1 LNVYFKLSNDLRLL
15 LARKLLN
22 QGFLVIMLKSSFQM
36 FYVVTM
42 TWVTVKEY
50 LCHKWPRIWSVCRN
64 HNPVLSSSWLITR
77 YVVERTTWLTRSVNN
92 RKTVK
97 TVMTLTWLVHAF
109 LKKWWVESDFKAP
122 NLPLYMSVL
131 HNVENGRFLTWNP
144 IVYLFINDL
153 TELFERENTRLWTFI
168 FPAQYR

>member
-77 YVVERTTWLTRSVNN
+77 YVVERTTWLVSLVRQEL
-92 RKTVK
+92 
-97 TVMTLTWLVHAF
+97 LTILEKLEFTPTIYWGSCCSIIVF
-109 LKKWWVESDFKAP
+109 
-122 NLPLYMSVL
+122 SVL
-131 HNVENGRFLTWNP
+131 LDPCLFFSPFSLT
-144 IVYLFINDL
+144 IVLSVLRTTTSDYPFG
-153 TELFERENTRLWTFI
+153 TS
-168 FPAQYR
+168 

>member
-1 LNVYFKLSNDLRLL
+1 MNVYFKLSNDLRLL

-77 YVVERTTWLTRSVNN
+77 YVVERTTWLVSLVRQEL
-92 RKTVK
+92 
-97 TVMTLTWLVHAF
+97 LTILEKLEFTPTIYWGSCCSIIVF
-109 LKKWWVESDFKAP
+109 
-122 NLPLYMSVL
+122 SVL
-131 HNVENGRFLTWNP
+131 LDPCLFFSPFSLT
-144 IVYLFINDL
+144 IVLSVLRTTTSDYPFG
-153 TELFERENTRLWTFI
+153 TS
-168 FPAQYR
+168 